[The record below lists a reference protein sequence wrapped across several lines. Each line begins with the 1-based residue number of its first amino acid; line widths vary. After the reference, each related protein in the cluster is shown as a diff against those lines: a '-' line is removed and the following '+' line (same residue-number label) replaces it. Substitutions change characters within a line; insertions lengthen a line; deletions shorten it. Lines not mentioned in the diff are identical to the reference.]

1 MMGILSCLVITGVF
15 FCATMGPSDLTAGP
29 STNSILHDPHKVYSA
44 RALSQKILE
53 WLPKHHHAA
62 VQGLGEAEQPDYAQE
77 FWTPIDVD
85 VSHDSIITLC
95 KLNFKAYSGSPH
107 LYPMF
112 KDLEGNSA
120 CIGANR
126 RREKLSVLMKE
137 IKDQAGTAGGNV
149 IEPTGFVFHE
159 SRVGSTLVANTLA
172 SDPYSMVFSESAP
185 AANAL
190 LHCNTCTRERNIELF
205 RDVVTLMGRSPIHK
219 HLFFKFQ
226 SITTTKM
233 EIALEAFPNTPFVFV
248 YRQPVQTMMS
258 HLDPLKGS
266 FGAPCLRSMRNPPA
280 EVRETISAVMGQK
293 SPPKEAWCAA
303 HLNML
308 CTSALH
314 AYERFGVKAR
324 PDGTIAQHGLL
335 VNYESLPGI
344 VPRAVLPMFGVT
356 PSAQWLNK
364 MRTESKQYSKGRG
377 GHKVFV
383 SDSKD
388 KDSRATEEI
397 QNYANVILAPTY
409 KKLAS
414 LSEESLKG
422 AAPREFDVLGSSAEQ
437 GSEAKNWKVLADI
450 PVERILTS
458 AAAVQQQQ
466 QQQSGGAHA
475 AAGLSGAHSAG
486 GDKQD
491 LPELLKANL
500 RGGKGM
506 FGHSGVLKPKE
517 FVPWIPFS
525 NTHSSKS
532 LHVRLFF
539 SFLCRSISS
548 HPFSPLLRPL
558 LLPSNSPRAAAPFP
572 RATTP
577 KPSP

>member
-1 MMGILSCLVITGVF
+1 
-15 FCATMGPSDLTAGP
+15 MGPSDLTAGP

-219 HLFFKFQ
+219 HLC
-226 SITTTKM
+226 
-233 EIALEAFPNTPFVFV
+233 
-248 YRQPVQTMMS
+248 
-258 HLDPLKGS
+258 GS
-266 FGAPCLRSMRNPPA
+266 
-280 EVRETISAVMGQK
+280 
-293 SPPKEAWCAA
+293 
-303 HLNML
+303 
-308 CTSALH
+308 
-314 AYERFGVKAR
+314 
-324 PDGTIAQHGLL
+324 
-335 VNYESLPGI
+335 
-344 VPRAVLPMFGVT
+344 
-356 PSAQWLNK
+356 
-364 MRTESKQYSKGRG
+364 
-377 GHKVFV
+377 
-383 SDSKD
+383 
-388 KDSRATEEI
+388 
-397 QNYANVILAPTY
+397 
-409 KKLAS
+409 
-414 LSEESLKG
+414 
-422 AAPREFDVLGSSAEQ
+422 
-437 GSEAKNWKVLADI
+437 
-450 PVERILTS
+450 
-458 AAAVQQQQ
+458 
-466 QQQSGGAHA
+466 
-475 AAGLSGAHSAG
+475 
-486 GDKQD
+486 
-491 LPELLKANL
+491 
-500 RGGKGM
+500 GKG
-506 FGHSGVLKPKE
+506 GVGQEKVHHREKNCQATRIQRGRE
-517 FVPWIPFS
+517 G
-525 NTHSSKS
+525 
-532 LHVRLFF
+532 
-539 SFLCRSISS
+539 SI
-548 HPFSPLLRPL
+548 
-558 LLPSNSPRAAAPFP
+558 
-572 RATTP
+572 
-577 KPSP
+577 